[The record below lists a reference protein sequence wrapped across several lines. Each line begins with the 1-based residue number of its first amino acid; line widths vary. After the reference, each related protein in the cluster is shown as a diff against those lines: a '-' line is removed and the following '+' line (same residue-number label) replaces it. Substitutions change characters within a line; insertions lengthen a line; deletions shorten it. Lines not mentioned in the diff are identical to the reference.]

1 MNNAVYDKAMEN
13 LKNRVDVRVVNNV
26 KDYLK
31 WTWMPGYI
39 VQKVFDNDLVA
50 VHKIKITLAFNKPV
64 YITMCILE

>member
-31 WTWMPGYI
+31 WTWMPSYI
-39 VQKVFDNDLVA
+39 VQKVFNNDLVA
-50 VHKIKITLAFNKPV
+50 VHKIKTTLAFNKPV

>member
-1 MNNAVYDKAMEN
+1 
-13 LKNRVDVRVVNNV
+13 
-26 KDYLK
+26 
-31 WTWMPGYI
+31 MPRYI

>member
-31 WTWMPGYI
+31 WT
-39 VQKVFDNDLVA
+39 
-50 VHKIKITLAFNKPV
+50 
-64 YITMCILE
+64 